1 MPGVRQ
7 SYEEKQAM
15 HIVKSTNKYEEWLR
29 RRLSINEEDVQY
41 KHERMADSPFEFMRA
56 TFYRWM
62 QLWPEYCKELVS
74 APEVL
79 TVGDLHTDNFGTWR
93 DIEGRLVWGINDF
106 DEAYPQAYTLDL
118 VRLASSAALALSEDY
133 SSTALPDLCQPIL
146 EGYRKGLRAGGA
158 PFVLGQV
165 ADDWLL
171 NLIIEM
177 QKEPERFWEKLR
189 ELPKFEGE
197 LPEGAVAA
205 IGQTLPEPG
214 LRYRVAHRVAG
225 LGSVGRRRFLA
236 LMRYGSAFSA
246 REAKE
251 LTASAVYWS
260 LEEQGSSEIFY
271 SKILTRAVR
280 CPDPF
285 LRVSDTWAVRRLSPD
300 YVRLDLPEL
309 SEAKLTSS
317 LHAMGW
323 ETANVHLGSGDK
335 STRKVLDDL
344 KDKTKNDPEWL
355 SRSAEVMLEATH
367 DDYDDWVNRANNSI
381 V

>member
-62 QLWPEYCKELVS
+62 QRWPEYCKELVS

-79 TVGDLHTDNFGTWR
+79 TVGDLHSDGCGTWR

-146 EGYRKGLRAGGA
+146 EGNRKGLRAGGA

-171 NLIIEM
+171 NLFIEM

-189 ELPKFEGE
+189 
-197 LPEGAVAA
+197 
-205 IGQTLPEPG
+205 
-214 LRYRVAHRVAG
+214 
-225 LGSVGRRRFLA
+225 
-236 LMRYGSAFSA
+236 
-246 REAKE
+246 
-251 LTASAVYWS
+251 
-260 LEEQGSSEIFY
+260 
-271 SKILTRAVR
+271 
-280 CPDPF
+280 
-285 LRVSDTWAVRRLSPD
+285 
-300 YVRLDLPEL
+300 
-309 SEAKLTSS
+309 
-317 LHAMGW
+317 
-323 ETANVHLGSGDK
+323 
-335 STRKVLDDL
+335 
-344 KDKTKNDPEWL
+344 
-355 SRSAEVMLEATH
+355 
-367 DDYDDWVNRANNSI
+367 
-381 V
+381 

>member
-1 MPGVRQ
+1 
-7 SYEEKQAM
+7 M

-225 LGSVGRRRFLA
+225 LGASGAVGFSRSCVTAARCLPAKRRSSQPRPFIGLWRSRGRA
-236 LMRYGSAFSA
+236 KSSTA
-246 REAKE
+246 R
-251 LTASAVYWS
+251 SS
-260 LEEQGSSEIFY
+260 LE
-271 SKILTRAVR
+271 
-280 CPDPF
+280 
-285 LRVSDTWAVRRLSPD
+285 
-300 YVRLDLPEL
+300 
-309 SEAKLTSS
+309 
-317 LHAMGW
+317 
-323 ETANVHLGSGDK
+323 
-335 STRKVLDDL
+335 
-344 KDKTKNDPEWL
+344 
-355 SRSAEVMLEATH
+355 RSAAPTPFWGCPIPGWCAASRLITSALIFQ
-367 DDYDDWVNRANNSI
+367 NCLRQN
-381 V
+381 